1 MTISERQQNIF
12 ALIGKRPDITVR
24 ELAETFFVSEPT
36 IRRDLTELERRGM
49 VTKCYGGAKLLSGA
63 TDGEIPFLLR
73 EKERSAAK
81 VEMGR
86 KAAAFVGDGMVL
98 MLDGSTSA
106 YYMVPYLAAYKD
118 LIVVTSGARTAVT
131 LGEHGIK
138 VFSTGG
144 QMMPHSFS
152 YIGEAAENFV
162 RNFNADICFFSCR
175 GVSDDGVMSDV
186 SIEEMILR
194 KAMMGQSKKK
204 VLLCDRNKFGKKYLY
219 NLGNIDELDAVVSN
233 TDEKNAG
240 IASAE

>member
-1 MTISERQQNIF
+1 
-12 ALIGKRPDITVR
+12 
-24 ELAETFFVSEPT
+24 
-36 IRRDLTELERRGM
+36 
-49 VTKCYGGAKLLSGA
+49 
-63 TDGEIPFLLR
+63 
-73 EKERSAAK
+73 
-81 VEMGR
+81 
-86 KAAAFVGDGMVL
+86 MVL

-118 LIVVTSGARTAVT
+118 LIVVTSGARTAVS

-162 RNFNADICFFSCR
+162 RHFNADICFFSCR

-194 KAMMGQSKKK
+194 KAMMEQSKKK

-233 TDEKNAG
+233 TEEKNAG